1 MNTLKTIEPV
11 DYLIIGHI
19 TQDITPAGLVLG
31 GTASYASLT
40 AKAFGIK
47 VGIVTACRQDLDL
60 RLLGGI
66 EIIRRNSPFT
76 STFEN
81 IHTPNG
87 RIQHVH
93 HVADQ
98 ITLEDI
104 PPVWRNTPI
113 VHLGP
118 IAREIGA
125 EIASAFPENTLIGV
139 TPQGWLRE
147 WDEEGNVAFCNWPD
161 AESVLAHANAA
172 VMSIEDVRGD
182 EEVVAEFA
190 AILPILVVTEGAR
203 GCRVYWNGDV
213 RNFRPPVVNELDP
226 VGAGDVFATS
236 FFIRLKSTRD
246 PWESA
251 RFATLVAANSV
262 TRKTIAGVPT
272 PEEVRH
278 FLTEIITQKVL

>member
-1 MNTLKTIEPV
+1 MDKLHTLAPV

-19 TQDITPAGLVLG
+19 TQDITRDGLVIG

-40 AKAFGIK
+40 ARSFGIK
-47 VGIVTACRQDLDL
+47 VGIVTSCRPDLDL
-60 RLLGGI
+60 HQLDGI
-66 EIIRRNSPFT
+66 EIVRKPSPFT

-81 IHTPNG
+81 IYTPTG

-93 HVADQ
+93 HVAEQ

-104 PPVWRNTPI
+104 PLEWRNSPI

-118 IAREIGA
+118 IAREIA
-125 EIASAFPENTLIGV
+125 PEIAQAFPNSLVGI

-161 AESVLAHANAA
+161 ACEILTHGNAA

-190 AILPILVVTEGAR
+190 GCIPILVVTEGAK

-213 RNFRPPVVNELDP
+213 RNFRPPVEIEIDP
-226 VGAGDVFATS
+226 VGAGDIFATS
-236 FFIRLKSTRD
+236 FFIRLKSTKD

-262 TRKTIAGVPT
+262 TRKTIEGVPT
-272 PEEVRH
+272 PSEVKR
-278 FLTEIITQKVL
+278 FLTEVISQGE